1 MLLSNRTEVLPET
14 LLDLLCFIVSYGD
27 EVFPNL
33 RISLQILLTIAVSTE
48 TVIGPSANRML
59 ILSNLR
65 DQWVKIVL
73 VILHFLAS
81 KEKHLRI
88 VILTT

>member
-48 TVIGPSANRML
+48 TVIGPSAN
-59 ILSNLR
+59 
-65 DQWVKIVL
+65 
-73 VILHFLAS
+73 
-81 KEKHLRI
+81 
-88 VILTT
+88 

>member
-65 DQWVKIVL
+65 DQWDK
-73 VILHFLAS
+73 S
-81 KEKHLRI
+81 S
-88 VILTT
+88 